1 MAAVAKAEVTGVEE
15 LEKALS
21 AMSDRMRS
29 IENRQAAQDA
39 LNARL
44 REAGQAAATRA
55 EQGLFTVTKE
65 DAIYGTVGGAVGVG
79 TVYALSTQG
88 IVALNPLNMTIGGA
102 AGLAIGV
109 GVSRFRQ

>member
-1 MAAVAKAEVTGVEE
+1 MATAAKAEVTGVEE
-15 LEKALS
+15 LERALS
-21 AMSDRMRS
+21 AMSDRMRT

-44 REAGQAAATRA
+44 REAGQAAATRV

-79 TVYALSTQG
+79 TVYALSTQE
-88 IVALNPLNMTIGGA
+88 IVAFSPLNMAIGA
-102 AGLAIGV
+102 ATGLALGV
-109 GVSRFRQ
+109 GVNRFR